1 MMTLETAIAVLA
13 VLFAWWASTGLVLAL
28 VWLGAEA
35 RRVAFAAST
44 FAALVGFFGTLVTSQ
59 LETPSA
65 VWLGFVSALLV
76 WGWHE
81 LAFLLG
87 IVTGPNRA
95 PCPPDARGLERFWL
109 ATLTVI
115 HHEVALFVTL
125 LAVVGLTWGAPN
137 PVAPLTFA
145 ALWVM
150 RLSSKLNLF
159 FGVRN
164 LADEFLPAHLR
175 FLRTYFRQSV
185 RNPVLVISILAGLGS
200 VVAGVLLRDELARS
214 GSQQLGLTVVIT
226 MLALGV
232 LEHVFLAVPLG
243 DAALWRWIIRSRAE
257 RSTALS
263 TAAPPVRP

>member
-1 MMTLETAIAVLA
+1 MTLETAIAVLA

-95 PCPPDARGLERFWL
+95 PCPPDAARRG
-109 ATLTVI
+109 
-115 HHEVALFVTL
+115 
-125 LAVVGLTWGAPN
+125 GAHLGRAQPRR
-137 PVAPLTFA
+137 A
-145 ALWVM
+145 
-150 RLSSKLNLF
+150 
-159 FGVRN
+159 
-164 LADEFLPAHLR
+164 AHLR
-175 FLRTYFRQSV
+175 GPVGHAPVIEAQ
-185 RNPVLVISILAGLGS
+185 PVLRRAKPRRRVP
-200 VVAGVLLRDELARS
+200 ARAPS
-214 GSQQLGLTVVIT
+214 FSS
-226 MLALGV
+226 
-232 LEHVFLAVPLG
+232 LG

>member
-1 MMTLETAIAVLA
+1 VTLETAIAVIA

-28 VWLGAEA
+28 VWLGTEA

-44 FAALVGFFGTLVTSQ
+44 FAALVGLLGTLVTSQ
-59 LETPSA
+59 LETASA

-95 PCPPDARGLERFWL
+95 PCPPHARGLQRFWL

-115 HHEVALFVTL
+115 HHEVALFATL
-125 LAVVGLTWGAPN
+125 LVVVGLTWGAPN
-137 PVAPLTFA
+137 QVASLTFA
-145 ALWVM
+145 GLWVM

-185 RNPVLVISILAGLGS
+185 RNPVLGLSIVAGLVS
-200 VVAGVLLRDELARS
+200 VVALVLVRDEATRS
-214 GSQQLGLTVVIT
+214 PTQLLGLTVVTT

-243 DAALWRWIIRSRAE
+243 DAALWRWIIRSRTE
-257 RSTALS
+257 RAPSLTP
-263 TAAPPVRP
+263 AAPPVQP